1 MSAFQE
7 MEIHKNELKILINES
22 KKNGKNVEKAEKI
35 YTELVNMIEI
45 WKNTHNISE
54 FSNEDLVEIF
64 NTANL
69 IIKRAKQFI

>member
-1 MSAFQE
+1 MSVFQE
-7 MEIHKNELKILINES
+7 IEIHTNELKLLINES

-35 YTELVNMIEI
+35 YSELVNMLEI

-54 FSNEDLVEIF
+54 FSNDDLIEIF

-69 IIKRAKQFI
+69 IIERAKQVI

>member
-7 MEIHKNELKILINES
+7 IEIHRNELKILINES

>member
-1 MSAFQE
+1 
-7 MEIHKNELKILINES
+7 
-22 KKNGKNVEKAEKI
+22 
-35 YTELVNMIEI
+35 MIEI
-45 WKNTHNISE
+45 WKNTHNILE

>member
-7 MEIHKNELKILINES
+7 IEIHKNELKILINES
-22 KKNGKNVEKAEKI
+22 KKNGKNV
-35 YTELVNMIEI
+35 VNMLEI

>member
-7 MEIHKNELKILINES
+7 IEIHKNELKILINES

-45 WKNTHNISE
+45 WKNTHNSSE

>member
-1 MSAFQE
+1 MSVFQE
-7 MEIHKNELKILINES
+7 IEIHKNELKILINES

>member
-1 MSAFQE
+1 MSVFQE
-7 MEIHKNELKILINES
+7 IEIHKNELKILINES

-35 YTELVNMIEI
+35 YVELVNMLEI

-54 FSNEDLVEIF
+54 FSNEDVIEIF
-64 NTANL
+64 KTANL

>member
-7 MEIHKNELKILINES
+7 IEIHKNELKILINES

>member
-1 MSAFQE
+1 MSVFQE
-7 MEIHKNELKILINES
+7 IEIHKNELKILINES

-45 WKNTHNISE
+45 WKNTHNILE

>member
-7 MEIHKNELKILINES
+7 IEIHKNELKILINES

-35 YTELVNMIEI
+35 YAELVNMIEI

>member
-7 MEIHKNELKILINES
+7 IEIHKNELKILINES

-45 WKNTHNISE
+45 WKNTHNILE